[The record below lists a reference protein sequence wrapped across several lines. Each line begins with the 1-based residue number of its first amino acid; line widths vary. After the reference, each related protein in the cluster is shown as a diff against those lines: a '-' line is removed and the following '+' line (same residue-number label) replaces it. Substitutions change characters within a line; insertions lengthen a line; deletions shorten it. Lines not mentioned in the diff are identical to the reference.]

1 MNKRGVL
8 VYFYESVIFAWV
20 NYDVMTLGQFEYRY
34 RNIKPCDV
42 VSGQLPDMGVW
53 GSLRLLKRM
62 DFYIDKNVQK
72 HLMRDHR
79 SLMADLS
86 LARSFGMYQRVDELS
101 KRVKELSDGY
111 LRFSAAKFFTEHCG
125 WAWGGASL
133 ESRDVSYVSGD
144 YVIHGDDAPPDGPVV
159 QAARFQVALMDVYR
173 CGNRIQIPA
182 VGLGV
187 YNPKIGEVFPDAVAD
202 VILYPVI
209 SKGVLDHV
217 VLAGYAV
224 CGVEVLL
231 GGESSL
237 DLLNYAVRNTERYL
251 TGELYRAAE
260 DASRK
265 AWERSLAE
273 AAAKRR
279 EQRRNRWKV
288 DRCPEPSDW
297 DSEVET
303 LEALGY
309 DVEKYIHDRDY
320 WMYW

>member
-1 MNKRGVL
+1 
-8 VYFYESVIFAWV
+8 
-20 NYDVMTLGQFEYRY
+20 MTLGQFEYRY
-34 RNIKPCDV
+34 RDKKPGEAVLC
-42 VSGQLPDMGVW
+42 QLPDMGVW
-53 GSLRLLKRM
+53 MSLRLLQRV
-62 DFYIDKNVQK
+62 DSYIGRNVQK
-72 HLMRDHR
+72 RLLRDHR
-79 SLMADLS
+79 SLMADFS

-125 WAWGGASL
+125 WDWGGASL
-133 ESRDVSYVSGD
+133 VSRDVSYVSGD
-144 YVIHGDDAPPDGPVV
+144 YVIHGDYAPPDEPIVRT
-159 QAARFQVALMDVYR
+159 ARFQVALMDVYR

-182 VGLGV
+182 IGLGV
-187 YNPKIGEVFPDAVAD
+187 YNHKIGEVFPDAVAD

-209 SKGVLDHV
+209 SNGILDHV
-217 VLAGYAV
+217 VLAGYA
-224 CGVEVLL
+224 GYGGEVLL
-231 GGESSL
+231 DGENSL

-265 AWERSLAE
+265 AWKRSLAE

-279 EQRRNRWKV
+279 ERRRNRWKV
-288 DRCPEPSDW
+288 DRCHEPSDW

-309 DVEKYIHDRDY
+309 DVEKYIHDRDS

>member
-1 MNKRGVL
+1 
-8 VYFYESVIFAWV
+8 
-20 NYDVMTLGQFEYRY
+20 MTLGQFEYRY
-34 RNIKPCDV
+34 RDKRPVEAVLC
-42 VSGQLPDMGVW
+42 QLPDMGVW

-79 SLMADLS
+79 PLMADFS

-217 VLAGYAV
+217 VLAGYAG
-224 CGVEVLL
+224 CGGEVLL
-231 GGESSL
+231 DGENSL

-260 DASRK
+260 DAAMEAWKRSR
-265 AWERSLAE
+265 AE
-273 AAAKRR
+273 AAARRR
-279 EQRRNRWKV
+279 ERQRDRWEV
-288 DRCPEPSDW
+288 DRCHEPSDW